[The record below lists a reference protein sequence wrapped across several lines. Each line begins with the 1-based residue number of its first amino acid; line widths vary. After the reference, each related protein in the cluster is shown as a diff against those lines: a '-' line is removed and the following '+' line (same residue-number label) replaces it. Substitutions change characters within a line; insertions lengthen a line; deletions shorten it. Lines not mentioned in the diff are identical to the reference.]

1 MMQFIQ
7 PISDTALIQGNPDL
21 ERSHVLRYQ
30 VYCEE
35 RGFLP
40 ASAYPSAR
48 EFDVFDDYSLHVA
61 SFDDSG
67 QMAGTVRLVLP
78 GPLGLPMFRHC
89 RIEQEWRRKLD
100 EIGRFCEISRL
111 AVSRSYRRGPSRG
124 FAGKEIPHRPE
135 LAMSDAAV
143 LSRGKQ
149 HCSIIISL
157 VEAMHGAARR
167 KGITHMVMAM
177 EPSLR
182 RLLGRFRIPLEEIG
196 QECDYYGLVTPYIL
210 DLDAFDRN
218 VPANLFGKFANGPKP
233 EYPAPML
240 N

>member
-1 MMQFIQ
+1 MMQIIQ
-7 PISDTALIQGNPDL
+7 PGSDTRLIQGNPDL
-21 ERSHVLRYQ
+21 ERSHALRYQ

-40 ASAYPSAR
+40 ASEYPSAR
-48 EFDVFDDYSLHVA
+48 EFDEFDDYSLHVA

-78 GPLGLPMFRHC
+78 GPLGLPMFHYC
-89 RIEQEWRRKLD
+89 RIEPEWRRKLD
-100 EIGRFCEISRL
+100 EIARFCEISRL

-124 FAGKEIPHRPE
+124 FAGKEILHRPE
-135 LAMSDAAV
+135 LATSDVAA
-143 LSRGKQ
+143 LSRDKQ
-149 HCSIIISL
+149 HRSIVISL
-157 VEAMHGAARR
+157 FEAMHRAARR
-167 KGITHMVMAM
+167 RGITHAVMAM

-182 RLLGRFRIPLEEIG
+182 RLLGRFRIPLQEIG

-218 VPANLFGKFANGPKP
+218 VPPNLFGKFANGPEP
-233 EYPAPML
+233 EYLAPML